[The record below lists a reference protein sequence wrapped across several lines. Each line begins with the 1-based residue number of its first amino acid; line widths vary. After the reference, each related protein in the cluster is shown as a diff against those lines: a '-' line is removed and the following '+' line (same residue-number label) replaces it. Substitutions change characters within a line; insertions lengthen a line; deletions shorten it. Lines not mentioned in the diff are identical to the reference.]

1 MNNYREHYQACMQN
15 YGHSKTKNNLYD
27 FTFNENFLQLED
39 FLIDEVCK
47 ETDSLF
53 NSSEVVTKTFSRHL
67 QTVKNLK
74 SINNLVLSFKN
85 ILEQNVFNS
94 YINVE
99 FIDCYE
105 NIPLQTYQESSSWLW
120 HYDNCPREFMKY
132 AIHLTDST
140 ETNGCMKVILS
151 KSKKPMMAKS
161 TRIKPN
167 TRPSINSRISYDKI
181 DAAKAIGYS
190 ELSIIGKKGSN
201 FLFTPNI
208 IHKATI
214 PTINTKPRRMLML
227 YLRPSLSDVRG
238 LSKTRIIENKIDVKE
253 YELD

>member
-1 MNNYREHYQACMQN
+1 LKTYREHYEACIEN
-15 YGHSKTKNNLYD
+15 FAGSKLNNNVYGFL
-27 FTFNENFLQLED
+27 FNQNFLQLD
-39 FLIDEVCK
+39 DYLVNEVCR
-47 ETDSLF
+47 ETDLLF
-53 NSSEVVTKTFSRHL
+53 SSNEVVTKTFSRHL

-74 SINNLVLSFKN
+74 SVNNLILSIKN
-85 ILEQNVFNS
+85 ILQENVFNS
-94 YINVE
+94 YINIE

-105 NIPLQTYQESSSWLW
+105 NISLKGQQESSSWLW

-140 ETNGCMKVILS
+140 EDNGCMKIMLS
-151 KSKKPMMAKS
+151 KTNKPMIAKS
-161 TRIKPN
+161 TRVRPN
-167 TRPSINSRISYDKI
+167 SRPSINSRISYDKI
-181 DAAKAIGYS
+181 KAAKEIGYN
-190 ELSIIGKKGSN
+190 ELSILGKKGSN

-214 PTINTKPRRMLML
+214 PKPNTEPRRMLML
-227 YLRPSLSDVRG
+227 YLRPSLGDVAK